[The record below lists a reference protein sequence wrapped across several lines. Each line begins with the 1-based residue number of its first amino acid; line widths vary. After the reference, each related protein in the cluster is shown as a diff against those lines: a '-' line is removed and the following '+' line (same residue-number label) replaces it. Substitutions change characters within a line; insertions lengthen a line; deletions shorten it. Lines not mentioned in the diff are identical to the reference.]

1 MMRLMR
7 KIADQKG
14 WTVEEVMVATLEII
28 ATRDRAA
35 VIAFESE
42 VVVVNMVGMVVNIHI
57 LRVRLSPRKNTGT
70 YSGNRKLLPSSQ
82 LRSFGCA
89 FRSLPLQRSS
99 RRCLR

>member
-70 YSGNRKLLPSSQ
+70 
-82 LRSFGCA
+82 
-89 FRSLPLQRSS
+89 
-99 RRCLR
+99 